1 MEYAY
6 NTSPTREK
14 DGTAATLLMSETN
27 YEAINKIYNFSSN
40 PYSSFPYFGILG
52 FFSSVQ
58 LLSCVQLFVTP

>member
-27 YEAINKIYNFSSN
+27 YEAINNIYNFSS
-40 PYSSFPYFGILG
+40 I
-52 FFSSVQ
+52 
-58 LLSCVQLFVTP
+58 